1 MKGDFY
7 YTGLAVYID
16 DALFPFLS
24 ATNGSK
30 RSQRARAR
38 DCCKNIPLHGDRSN
52 SYLCQLYLSLDSRAF
67 LDTVSLHYNE
77 LSPFLGK
84 FRFSTR
90 PCARSRLNRKP
101 GNISIHLNQRLSSKF
116 HESAEFNQI
125 ARELYGTRSM

>member
-1 MKGDFY
+1 MIFIIP
-7 YTGLAVYID
+7 VSPYISTTRS
-16 DALFPFLS
+16 FRFFLQR
-24 ATNGSK
+24 TD
-30 RSQRARAR
+30 RSVHSARAR

-101 GNISIHLNQRLSSKF
+101 GNISIHLNQRLSSRF

-125 ARELYGTRSM
+125 GRELYGTRSM